1 MKYRSMYE
9 LSKQKLLIKKEVTDN
24 KRIKF
29 FMHNIKISP
38 HKKNNISIK
47 IPIFLWLLNLKLNI

>member
-47 IPIFLWLLNLKLNI
+47 IPIFL